1 MAQASPRREIRLIER
16 VYAAITTRIVRRV
29 RRLHTKCQFILRR
42 SPLQPGIPHRGREFA
57 TSEPVDVMKSYI
69 VTIGAL
75 ALMMGTAPAI
85 AQTVTATLPY
95 GQTSALPAAAGSPAM
110 PSDPNAPRWMLLEGY
125 GRHGEL
131 RQHWQLVNP
140 QNFDAT
146 NYHGF
151 HTATD

>member
-1 MAQASPRREIRLIER
+1 
-16 VYAAITTRIVRRV
+16 
-29 RRLHTKCQFILRR
+29 
-42 SPLQPGIPHRGREFA
+42 
-57 TSEPVDVMKSYI
+57 MKSYI
-69 VTIGAL
+69 ALVAAL
-75 ALMMGTAPAI
+75 ALVMGTAPAI

-95 GQTSALPAAAGSPAM
+95 GQTSTPPAAVGSAATPG
-110 PSDPNAPRWMLLEGY
+110 DPNAPRWMLLEGY

-140 QNFDAT
+140 QDFDAS

>member
-1 MAQASPRREIRLIER
+1 
-16 VYAAITTRIVRRV
+16 
-29 RRLHTKCQFILRR
+29 
-42 SPLQPGIPHRGREFA
+42 
-57 TSEPVDVMKSYI
+57 MKSYI
-69 VTIGAL
+69 ALIGAL
-75 ALMMGTAPAI
+75 ALMMGTAPAV
-85 AQTVTATLPY
+85 AQTVTATPPY

-125 GRHGEL
+125 DRHGEL

-140 QNFDAT
+140 QDFDAS